1 MQCKEIIEVLEQD
14 YSRSYALP
22 WDNVGLLAG
31 RDDKEVKK
39 IYVAVDATDEVIE
52 AACACKADTVSYTHL
67 DVYKRQD

>member
-52 AACACKADTVSYTHL
+52 AACAC
-67 DVYKRQD
+67 